1 MNPPNASTTA
11 AMTMRVFGRMSGNR
25 DDRPTDNEAGL
36 VAVSI
41 AARDGQPDLLRQ
53 YSDRRDRFVG
63 ESSVVRPVHGKD
75 AEQLRAG
82 EDRCADADAKTKQFG
97 ELSEIEPRIGVAN
110 RTAVD
115 RHPSRHA
122 AAH

>member
-1 MNPPNASTTA
+1 
-11 AMTMRVFGRMSGNR
+11 MRVFGRMSGNR

-63 ESSVVRPVHGKD
+63 ADGFRAIRADGDGFVAADGLGAIDGDGQRCVAFVERSVGKPPD
-75 AEQLRAG
+75 ASLRSA
-82 EDRCADADAKTKQFG
+82 
-97 ELSEIEPRIGVAN
+97 
-110 RTAVD
+110 
-115 RHPSRHA
+115 
-122 AAH
+122 